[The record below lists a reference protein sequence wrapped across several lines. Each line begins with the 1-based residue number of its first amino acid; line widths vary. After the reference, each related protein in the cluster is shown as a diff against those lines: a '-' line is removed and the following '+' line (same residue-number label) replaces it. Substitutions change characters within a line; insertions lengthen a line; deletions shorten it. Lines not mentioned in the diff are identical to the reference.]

1 MEEKILFDSA
11 TLEPWNSYTPTFKL
25 EGVTLDELYSDLEEI
40 ASKESEESILRL
52 FRSKNHPYFYYF
64 YAEQK
69 HDTWEHKAGYHW
81 SSRASAVNEAFGTKI
96 MEVTIIENF
105 SLYSCAMAADKV
117 AELIPPEYKIV
128 EVERHGEL
136 HFEMKD
142 G

>member
-1 MEEKILFDSA
+1 MQEKILFDSA
-11 TLEPWNSYTPTFKL
+11 TREPWNSYTPTFKL
-25 EGVTLDELYSDLEEI
+25 EGITLDELYSDLEEI

-52 FRSKNHPYFYYF
+52 FQSKNHPYFYHF

-69 HDTWEHKAGYHW
+69 YDTWEHKAGYRW

-142 G
+142 S

>member
-1 MEEKILFDSA
+1 
-11 TLEPWNSYTPTFKL
+11 
-25 EGVTLDELYSDLEEI
+25 
-40 ASKESEESILRL
+40 
-52 FRSKNHPYFYYF
+52 
-64 YAEQK
+64 
-69 HDTWEHKAGYHW
+69 
-81 SSRASAVNEAFGTKI
+81 